1 MKEKNKY
8 LKEKKKK
15 QVEEYKEKKM
25 SKPPKN
31 EIGRAFLSWELLKF
45 RLEYR
50 IFDSPLEL
58 IN

>member
-1 MKEKNKY
+1 M
-8 LKEKKKK
+8 
-15 QVEEYKEKKM
+15 M
-25 SKPPKN
+25 SYPSKN